1 MLNIMSATL
10 ANPED
15 NVAQPAKLFGLPR
28 PLAGALIGILIF
40 LLIAVIFRLTN
51 LFTIFI
57 ILISPGILTGWMMI
71 PSEITWITSLT
82 TKLIN
87 YSVLFGISSVPP
99 GIFGSLIA
107 SNEKKIRS
115 KGIILLLIYLIFL
128 LVIGIPISTV
138 FD

>member
-1 MLNIMSATL
+1 MERKRLLNIMSATL

-99 GIFGSLIA
+99 GI
-107 SNEKKIRS
+107 
-115 KGIILLLIYLIFL
+115 
-128 LVIGIPISTV
+128 
-138 FD
+138 